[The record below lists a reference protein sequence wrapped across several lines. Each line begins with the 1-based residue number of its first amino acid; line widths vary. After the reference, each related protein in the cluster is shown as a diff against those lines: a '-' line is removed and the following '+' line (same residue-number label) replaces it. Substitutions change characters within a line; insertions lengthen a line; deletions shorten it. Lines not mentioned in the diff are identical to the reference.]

1 MYNLYIYVGEEY
13 FLMKVTKLMISSVF
27 ILSLLVGC
35 SNSTR
40 EVEDKST
47 EANSALDSSV
57 ENNAEKNQ
65 NNDELEDD
73 TGVSYEGATIIEESL
88 AFAVSYEDTE
98 QLLTVSDIAVE
109 GVVVATENYVYHM
122 EEVGYGTPFT
132 KVTLKVNK
140 VIKGDESLVGKEI
153 LLLEDGG
160 LITAREQGMA
170 DKFPDAAEEELDEVF
185 FLIPDGHKPSIP
197 GDEIVAFLSNNID
210 EEIQTGFDYYYFI
223 GAYQS
228 KFIYN
233 EDTGNYERPSED
245 FEELIEEAETKEE
258 ISNIEEE
265 MQIER
270 EINIEVTE
278 LIEEME

>member
-1 MYNLYIYVGEEY
+1 
-13 FLMKVTKLMISSVF
+13 MKVIKLMISSVF

-40 EVEDKST
+40 EAEKKST
-47 EANSALDSSV
+47 EDTSALDSSV
-57 ENNAEKNQ
+57 ENNAERNQ
-65 NNDELEDD
+65 TNDELESYS
-73 TGVSYEGATIIEESL
+73 GVSYEGATIVEESL

-109 GVVVATENYVYHM
+109 GVVTATENYVYYM

-170 DKFPDAAEEELDEVF
+170 DKFPDATEEQLDEVC

-197 GDEIVAFLSNNID
+197 GDEIVAFLSNNIG

-223 GAYQS
+223 GTYKS

-233 EDTGNYERPSED
+233 KDTENYERPSED
-245 FEELIEEAETKEE
+245 FEELVEEAGTKEE

-265 MQIER
+265 IQIE
-270 EINIEVTE
+270 EAINSQVTE